1 MSDDHESQMSSTLT
15 CAVCGAP
22 IVRESHD
29 FPTCR
34 DWHVQ
39 SQNGVRT
46 PEQQRAMDEY
56 LYAAGMYGKALEAM
70 PGWLIWQADTL
81 ASWDLTQWEQ
91 LEAPIEHADAL
102 IERLVDEEERENR
115 QWATQPQ

>member
-1 MSDDHESQMSSTLT
+1 
-15 CAVCGAP
+15 
-22 IVRESHD
+22 
-29 FPTCR
+29 
-34 DWHVQ
+34 
-39 SQNGVRT
+39 
-46 PEQQRAMDEY
+46 MDEY

-91 LEAPIEHADAL
+91 LEAPIEHAAAL
-102 IERLVDEEERENR
+102 IERLVDEEERGNR